1 VNTLE
6 KDYADGLLDT
16 CDPPCLSLYQPT
28 HRHHPDNQ
36 QDPIRFRNL
45 VRDLE
50 ESLQKQFSK
59 DEIQPLLEPFI
70 ALAEDRDFWN
80 HTFDGLAVLGSKSTF
95 RVYKLQRPVVALAV
109 VAESFHLK
117 PLVRILQSADRYQV
131 LGLSLK
137 EAKLFEGNRDSLDE
151 IEMAEGV
158 PRSMGEAL
166 GDELTEARQTVASY
180 GGVGVGHAPMH
191 HGHGGR
197 KTEAAIDAERFFR
210 AVDRALLEQ
219 HSQPSGLPLILAAL
233 PEHHHLFHDIS
244 ANPFLIQESIAIH
257 PDALASIE
265 ELRQMSWQVL
275 EPHYQARLAAL
286 VEEFSNA
293 KSAGLADDDPAQVA
307 RAIVDGRVAK
317 LLIEARREV
326 PGRINDATGDIEF
339 DRLDQPGVNDLLDDM
354 GSLAQKKGGHVVI
367 LPKEKMPT
375 TSGIAAIYRY

>member
-1 VNTLE
+1 MNTLE

-131 LGLSLK
+131 LGLRLK

-151 IEMAEGV
+151 I
-158 PRSMGEAL
+158 
-166 GDELTEARQTVASY
+166 
-180 GGVGVGHAPMH
+180 
-191 HGHGGR
+191 
-197 KTEAAIDAERFFR
+197 
-210 AVDRALLEQ
+210 
-219 HSQPSGLPLILAAL
+219 
-233 PEHHHLFHDIS
+233 
-244 ANPFLIQESIAIH
+244 
-257 PDALASIE
+257 
-265 ELRQMSWQVL
+265 
-275 EPHYQARLAAL
+275 
-286 VEEFSNA
+286 
-293 KSAGLADDDPAQVA
+293 
-307 RAIVDGRVAK
+307 
-317 LLIEARREV
+317 
-326 PGRINDATGDIEF
+326 
-339 DRLDQPGVNDLLDDM
+339 
-354 GSLAQKKGGHVVI
+354 
-367 LPKEKMPT
+367 
-375 TSGIAAIYRY
+375 